1 MKVILRALGFDPSNE
16 ELDKIFFEQNE
27 NKDDDTIDFQQFM
40 DIMLTKIKEK
50 ISNNDISYGFNKI
63 ASIRKKEN
71 PNDYKFIFHEDIEKV
86 AETLGEKLTKE
97 EIDEMLNEA
106 LQMGKLLRKEEK
118 SYKEKKD
125 KIEDTENTT
134 EDDVM
139 KKNAQNKKITL
150 HDFRAILTW
159 DNK

>member
-1 MKVILRALGFDPSNE
+1 
-16 ELDKIFFEQNE
+16 
-27 NKDDDTIDFQQFM
+27 M

-50 ISNNDISYGFNKI
+50 ISNNDINYGFNKI

-71 PNDYKFIFHEDIEKV
+71 PSDHKFIFAEVMEKV

-106 LQMGKLLRKEEK
+106 LQMGKLLNKEEK
-118 SYKEKKD
+118 SYKIKKD
-125 KIEDTENTT
+125 KIEDNEGPG
-134 EDDVM
+134 EEDVM

-150 HDFRAILTW
+150 HDFRAILNW
-159 DNK
+159 ENK

>member
-1 MKVILRALGFDPSNE
+1 
-16 ELDKIFFEQNE
+16 
-27 NKDDDTIDFQQFM
+27 
-40 DIMLTKIKEK
+40 
-50 ISNNDISYGFNKI
+50 
-63 ASIRKKEN
+63 
-71 PNDYKFIFHEDIEKV
+71 
-86 AETLGEKLTKE
+86 
-97 EIDEMLNEA
+97 MLNEA